1 MNGIVNFLKKNWY
14 YIAAVVVVIVVVVII
29 RRRRTPEPV
38 EPGGS
43 VKPSVASNSD
53 AKFPLQ
59 PYSLVNEYSTGKG
72 SMGSQIKTLQMI
84 YNANNTSG
92 TPLDVDGKYGS
103 KTLGAFLGFFYD
115 MIASNGTISES
126 QYNEILKKYN

>member
-43 VKPSVASNSD
+43 VKPSVAANSD

>member
-14 YIAAVVVVIVVVVII
+14 YIAAVVLVIVVVVII

-43 VKPSVASNSD
+43 AKPSANSD

-59 PYSLVNEYSTGKG
+59 PYGLVNEYSTGKG

-84 YNANNTSG
+84 YNANNKSG

>member
-1 MNGIVNFLKKNWY
+1 MKSILNFLKNNWLW
-14 YIAAVVVVIVVVVII
+14 IAAALVVIAIIII
-29 RRRRTPEPV
+29 RRKRQPEPV
-38 EPGGS
+38 EPGGTGATT
-43 VKPSVASNSD
+43 VASNSE

-59 PYSLVNEYSTGKG
+59 PYTLVNEYSTDKG

-126 QYNEILKKYN
+126 QYEQILKKYNN

>member
-1 MNGIVNFLKKNWY
+1 MKSILNFLKNNWLWV
-14 YIAAVVVVIVVVVII
+14 AAALVVIAIIII
-29 RRRRTPEPV
+29 RRKRQPEPV

-43 VKPSVASNSD
+43 AKPSVAANSD

-103 KTLGAFLGFFYD
+103 RTLGAFLGFFYD

>member
-14 YIAAVVVVIVVVVII
+14 YIAAVVVVIVVVAII

-43 VKPSVASNSD
+43 AKPSVVANSD

-103 KTLGAFLGFFYD
+103 RTLGAFLGFFYD
-115 MIASNGTISES
+115 MIASNGTISAS

>member
-1 MNGIVNFLKKNWY
+1 MKSILNFLKNNWLWVV
-14 YIAAVVVVIVVVVII
+14 AALVVFAIII
-29 RRRRTPEPV
+29 RRKRQPEPV

-43 VKPSVASNSD
+43 AKPSVAANSD

-84 YNANNTSG
+84 YNANNISG

-103 KTLGAFLGFFYD
+103 RTLGAFLGFFYD